1 MGVEENYHCN
11 SQIVFFKLVTK
22 MLFTLASEH
31 ILHTN
36 IGICK
41 EADFSRSYQKENFC
55 FEVQNWKQ

>member
-1 MGVEENYHCN
+1 
-11 SQIVFFKLVTK
+11 